1 MRRRLPAHFHAA
13 LEIHA
18 PLKGS
23 QIYSSVL
30 ELVEFYNI
38 QINMVFPPLNA
49 PLLIEKHLS
58 ELGLPSKPP
67 HALNL
72 TSTDQ

>member
-1 MRRRLPAHFHAA
+1 MKRRLPGHFHAA

-23 QIYSSVL
+23 RIYSTVL
-30 ELVEFYNI
+30 ELIEFYNI
-38 QINMVFPPLNA
+38 QINMVFPALNA
-49 PLLIEKHLS
+49 PLLIERHIR

-67 HALNL
+67 DVTKAPKF
-72 TSTDQ
+72 

>member
-13 LEIHA
+13 LEIHT

-23 QIYSSVL
+23 QIYSAVL
-30 ELVEFYNI
+30 ELIEFYNI

-49 PLLIEKHLS
+49 PLLIEKHVRD
-58 ELGLPSKPP
+58 LGLPSKLFYTRKD
-67 HALNL
+67 H
-72 TSTDQ
+72 